1 MKNYQKY
8 FLISTFVI
16 AIDQFVKL
24 LVKFNLQYDE
34 EIAIIRSSKPCFK
47 IHFLENKG
55 AAFGVTVAD
64 LFNQVGLNMSPE
76 TGKLILSLFS
86 IVAVSVIGV
95 VLYRVSEQK
104 SLLPLFVAFIF
115 GGAIG
120 NIIDRVFYGI
130 WFASINNYEGGF
142 LHGRVVDM
150 FYLDFWEGYLFDTYL
165 SFWPVFN
172 IADAAIS
179 IGIVAILVFQ
189 KHFFNTQE
197 EKSTREVSP
206 ISPVESVKE
215 EIETVA
221 PQE

>member
-24 LVKFNLQYDE
+24 MVKFNLQYDE
-34 EIAIIRSSKPCFK
+34 EIAIIRSAKPCFK
-47 IHFLENKG
+47 IHFLENRG

-64 LFNQVGLNMSPE
+64 LLNQVGGNMTPE

-104 SLLPLFVAFIF
+104 SLLPLFVALIF

-120 NIIDRVFYGI
+120 NIVDRVFYGV
-130 WFASINNYEGGF
+130 WFATTNNYEGGF

-150 FYLDFWEGYLFDTYL
+150 FYLDVWEGYLGNTYL

-179 IGIVAILVFQ
+179 IGIIAILIFQ
-189 KHFFNTQE
+189 KQFFNTHE
-197 EKSTREVSP
+197 EKVKTEVAP
-206 ISPVESVKE
+206 APVIESVVENVEK
-215 EIETVA
+215 IA